1 MENEIVIHNENDL
14 RSKIYTIRGMRVML
28 DFDLAEIYGY
38 SVKAFNQQV
47 KNNIEKFDED
57 FRFQLTWEECNTILK
72 SKILTSSWGGIRLNN
87 DETKELVAFCDRFAS
102 MKHSSVNP
110 YAFTEQ
116 GIYMLMT
123 VLRGDLKSQNC
134 ALHKLMSSLYILPKE
149 MPVLRLI
156 SATLSYSGAKRLRL
170 LWMRSLI
177 FAFP

>member
-1 MENEIVIHNENDL
+1 MAVIL
-14 RSKIYTIRGMRVML
+14 GSY
-28 DFDLAEIYGY
+28 LAA
-38 SVKAFNQQV
+38 VRFAV
-47 KNNIEKFDED
+47 KNLHVK
-57 FRFQLTWEECNTILK
+57 
-72 SKILTSSWGGIRLNN
+72 GI
-87 DETKELVAFCDRFAS
+87 KGDRAYF
-102 MKHSSVNP
+102 P

-149 MPVLRLI
+149 MPVLRPI